1 MKLPDLELYDFHC
14 DTALSCLRNGVS
26 LTDPNNGLHIS
37 LGRELPYK
45 RFVQTLAV
53 FSSPSL
59 SNDEG
64 WETFLKAAELIKAQ
78 SAGFPTNFGWILA
91 VEGGNILNNDLSRL
105 DRMAELGVKFLT
117 LVWGG
122 WGCIGGAHSDPEG
135 RGLTDFGAAVV
146 RRCYELGIIPDV
158 SHSSDKSF
166 WMTSEIAGELGGTL
180 IATHSNSR
188 SICPHKR
195 NLTDAQFT
203 RIVNLGGVAGLN
215 FCRNFIVANGDS
227 VPCAIDDIVPHIER
241 FISLGGEDSVVMGAD
256 LDGTSPLP
264 LASGHKNAPE
274 IIGAEEL
281 YLLADRLLQ
290 LNYSE
295 KQVRK
300 IFSENAKAFLKRNDI
315 NEQIL
320 H

>member
-26 LTDPNNGLHIS
+26 LTDPDNGLHIS
-37 LGRELPYK
+37 LGRKLPYK
-45 RFVQTLAV
+45 KYVQTLAV

-64 WETFLKAAELIKAQ
+64 WETFLKAAALIDEQ
-78 SAGFPTNFGWILA
+78 SAGFPANFGWIFA
-91 VEGGNILNNDLSRL
+91 VEGGNILNNDISRL

-122 WGCIGGAHSDPEG
+122 HGCIGGAHSDPEG
-135 RGLTDFGAAVV
+135 RGLTDFGVAVV
-146 RRCYELGIIPDV
+146 RRCYQLGIIPDV
-158 SHSSDKSF
+158 SHSSDESF
-166 WMTSEIAGELGGTL
+166 RMVSEIAGELGGTI

-188 SICPHKR
+188 AICPHKR
-195 NLTDAQFT
+195 NLTDAQFM

-215 FCRNFIVANGDS
+215 FCRDFIVENGDG

-241 FISLGGEDSVVMGAD
+241 FMSLGGEDAVVMGAD

-264 LASGHKNAPE
+264 AGRKNAPE

-300 IFSENAKAFLKRNDI
+300 IFSENAKSFLKRNDI
-315 NEQIL
+315 NEQIS